1 MEEYPEESDRRQGL
15 AKVAEMGISFVPV
28 AGSALQ
34 VAFNEAAG
42 RRLSDRRTR
51 WFNALAEKVHR
62 LEDQLGDF
70 EDLTSRDTFMDAV
83 TTASQIADRTSRAEK
98 LDLLRNAVVNSVMPD
113 APDDDIQQLFFGMI
127 DGFTPTHVRLLK
139 LLSDPPGWFERYDI
153 RRPDITMGSKVAI
166 IEAGMPELAGRQD
179 LVTRYAGALADAGL
193 VNQSLSG
200 VMTAV
205 GLWAVAT
212 TPLAAEFLDFV
223 MDPEG
228 RTTFLDGRSELKC

>member
-1 MEEYPEESDRRQGL
+1 MEDYPEDSDRRQGL

-42 RRLSDRRTR
+42 RRLADRRTR

-62 LEDQLGDF
+62 LDDRLGDF
-70 EDLTSRDTFMDAV
+70 EQLTSRDTFMDAV

-98 LDLLRNAVVNSVMPD
+98 LELLRNAVVNSVLPD
-113 APDDDIQQLFFGMI
+113 APDDDTQQLFFGMI
-127 DGFTPTHVRLLK
+127 DRFTPTHVRLLK
-139 LLSDPPGWFERYDI
+139 LLSDPSGWFDRHGI
-153 RRPDITMGSKVAI
+153 SKPNITMGSKAAI
-166 IEAGMPELAGRQD
+166 IEIGMSELGGRRD
-179 LVTRYAGALADAGL
+179 LITRYAGALADAGL

-200 VMTAV
+200 VMTAG

-212 TPLAAEFLDFV
+212 TPLATEFLDFV
-223 MDPEG
+223 ADPE
-228 RTTFLDGRSELKC
+228 SNEAP